1 MQLRDLGSIRRE
13 ESGATLV
20 IAAMVLVI
28 LMGMAGFAV
37 DYGWLYWNGIK
48 IQHGADAAALAGVIY
63 EPGNQTLAYTEAR
76 GAAAE
81 NGYIHLSGST
91 DTCRFL
97 GRFICR

>member
-1 MQLRDLGSIRRE
+1 VYVWNLMCLHRRPDVRTPRLDPLRSD

-20 IAAMVLVI
+20 IAAMVLLV
-28 LMGMAGFAV
+28 LVGMAGFAV

-63 EPGNQTLAYTEAR
+63 EPGDQDTAYAVVR

-81 NGYIHLSGST
+81 NGST
-91 DTCRFL
+91 
-97 GRFICR
+97 I